1 MKAGIIAFISILVL
15 LLTGSII
22 YTVSGRNIRKSELE
36 KSLSNA
42 IEQTMEVKYLDHTYP
57 IRDQE
62 ELIADLT
69 GNLFAQISSDADI
82 EIRVKTIDFENG
94 CMDVEAIEHF
104 KYFTGKVGEIAV
116 RKTVIFEQ
124 FQDPNDKFYQVTFL
138 DKDGTLFRQIQVYHE
153 GRLTAPQPEPAN
165 LIRWELTGDSAWDGD
180 FGKIIVTE
188 DMTFRAV
195 CS

>member
-1 MKAGIIAFISILVL
+1 MKAGIITFISILIL

-42 IEQTMEVKYLDHTYP
+42 IEQTMKVKYLDQTYP
-57 IRDQE
+57 IRDQD

-69 GNLFAQISSDADI
+69 GNLFAQITSDADI
-82 EIRVKTIDFENG
+82 DIHIKNIDFENG
-94 CMDVEAIEHF
+94 CMDVEAVEHF
-104 KYFTGKVGEIAV
+104 KYFNGNEGKIAV

-124 FQDPNDKFYQVTFL
+124 FQDPNDKFYQVRFL
-138 DKDGTLFRQIQVYHE
+138 NKDGSLFRQIQVYHE

-165 LIRWELTGDSAWDGD
+165 LIRWELTDDTAWDGD
-180 FGKIIVTE
+180 FSKIVVTG